1 MSGYEQILDVYE
13 ANHQALYERRN
24 AYREAFVAFR
34 HALNARL
41 SVRQDSEKVAL
52 EADDGQELLSVLLKL
67 EHGDVV
73 KARAV
78 IALVGRSNAPDTK
91 FIVPLQF
98 KIEGGQMSILLPPGT
113 RRIQVITNPDDYN
126 EAANDVF
133 DYVLKMLAAY

>member
-1 MSGYEQILDVYE
+1 MSGYEQIVDVYE
-13 ANHQALYERRN
+13 ANHQALYERRK
-24 AYREAFVAFR
+24 AYREAFNSFR
-34 HALNARL
+34 QALNARL
-41 SVRQDSEKVAL
+41 GVREDSEKVTP
-52 EADDGQELLSVLLKL
+52 EADDGQELLSVLLKMD
-67 EHGDVV
+67 HGEVV

-78 IALVGRSNAPDTK
+78 IALVGRSSAPNTN

-133 DYVLKMLAAY
+133 DFVLKALADY